1 MKWHS
6 EYDSIIHIISKK
18 DGTPHPL
25 SKKVRAKG
33 FISFHH
39 SNAYE
44 KDGHIVLDVTASWK
58 QENKGWFNLHIRIP
72 TVKLKIPGKGRI
84 QKFCYIQVIV
94 FDLSYLPM
102 AAVGT

>member
-58 QENKGWFNLHIRIP
+58 QENKGLLNLR
-72 TVKLKIPGKGRI
+72 
-84 QKFCYIQVIV
+84 IV
-94 FDLSYLPM
+94 FEHSHFKSRLHC
-102 AAVGT
+102 GTIEIERTHDRLVERKS

>member
-1 MKWHS
+1 MMFRAMKWHS

-18 DGTPHPL
+18 DGKPHPL

-58 QENKGWFNLHIRIP
+58 QENKGKCITCL
-72 TVKLKIPGKGRI
+72 
-84 QKFCYIQVIV
+84 
-94 FDLSYLPM
+94 D
-102 AAVGT
+102 

>member
-1 MKWHS
+1 MLRAMKWHS

-58 QENKGWFNLHIRIP
+58 QENKGESNFQIN
-72 TVKLKIPGKGRI
+72 
-84 QKFCYIQVIV
+84 FEY
-94 FDLSYLPM
+94 
-102 AAVGT
+102 